1 MAFVVFV
8 LAAVV
13 LTAVFAFLGM
23 MWISVALRRMLRDGR
38 RPEIGLERRR
48 SAGPAE

>member
-13 LTAVFAFLGM
+13 LTAAFAFLGM
-23 MWISVALRRMLRDGR
+23 MWISVVLRRLLRDGR
-38 RPEIGLERRR
+38 RPEIGLERR
-48 SAGPAE
+48 APAEPAE